1 MNALMLAALV
11 FGSSPSE
18 ATVDAAPAPVDVPAA
33 LILVVGAEGSPE
45 FGEAFREAAG
55 RWQEA
60 ADDAEVETITIGLD
74 EPSGAEDRELLRE
87 RLSATPTSSPN
98 AVWLVLIGHGTFDGE
113 RAKFNL
119 RGPDVESTEL
129 AEWLEPFERPV
140 AIINCASSSGPFI
153 NHLSHPGRVVV
164 TATRS
169 GAEQNYTRFA
179 THMARAIADS
189 GADLD
194 KDDQTSLLEAYLAAS
209 HGVEEFYQQENRLA
223 TEHALL
229 DDNGDR
235 AGTPPDWFEGVRAI
249 KKAKDG
255 ATADGLRAHQ
265 FHLVPSDRE
274 RNMPAAVRARR
285 DEIELTLAMLRD
297 TKATTDPD
305 AYYAKLEPLLIELA
319 RLYETLELPEATKPP
334 ESPEPPGAPALPE
347 PSQAISS
354 P

>member
-1 MNALMLAALV
+1 MNALLLAALLI
-11 FGSSPSE
+11 GSTS
-18 ATVDAAPAPVDVPAA
+18 ADVPADASPDVPHPAELDAPTA

-55 RWQEA
+55 RWQAA
-60 ADDAEVETITIGLD
+60 ADTAGVETTTVGLD
-74 EPSGAEDRELLRE
+74 EPSGAEDHELLRT
-87 RLSATPTSSPN
+87 RLGETPTNSPN
-98 AVWLVLIGHGTFDGE
+98 PLWLVLIGHGTFDGQ

-169 GAEQNYTRFA
+169 GSELNYTRFA
-179 THMARAIADS
+179 TYMAAAIADPA
-189 GADLD
+189 ADLD

-209 HGVEEFYQQENRLA
+209 HGVEEFYKQENRLA

-265 FHLVPSDRE
+265 LHLVPSDRE
-274 RNMPAAVRARR
+274 RNMPAEVRARR
-285 DEIELTLAMLRD
+285 DEIELTIAAMRD
-297 TKATTDPD
+297 KKASMEED
-305 AYYAKLEPLLIELA
+305 AYYAELEPLLIELA
-319 RLYETLELPEATKPP
+319 RLYESLEPADI
-334 ESPEPPGAPALPE
+334 PEPPA
-347 PSQAISS
+347 SR
-354 P
+354 